1 MKISDYNKSSV
12 ENWLT
17 AHNLPHLIQT
27 SILKQKIKCG
37 KSYCKLERLVSDWKS
52 RAYAIQRLQGK
63 KEFTTCN
70 DHFFLGTPPRKGSS
84 RKQQPIAAESNVN
97 IARETML
104 LGGNHILACD
114 EILFLSSGVSNIPV
128 SNRISPAFVF
138 LFYFWQFISV
148 PKYISIPW
156 LSINKYC
163 AMVLPP
169 AVAPSLHEL

>member
-114 EILFLSSGVSNIPV
+114 EIHQACPTHLYRS
-128 SNRISPAFVF
+128 VF
-138 LFYFWQFISV
+138 LLHLYLFFIFDNSSQFRNIFQIRDFQFINTA
-148 PKYISIPW
+148 PW
-156 LSINKYC
+156 CFLQ
-163 AMVLPP
+163 P
-169 AVAPSLHEL
+169 